1 MNRCDDIKAY
11 FRREERYEG
20 LQLVY
25 GEKREYKQIILD
37 AIEEVK
43 NECGTCP
50 TVFANPSKEHPEK
63 EALYIEF
70 NDSYDREG
78 DEFFEKLLRKLGI
91 DKCS

>member
-1 MNRCDDIKAY
+1 MSRCNDIKAY

-25 GEKREYKQIILD
+25 GEKRENKEIILQ

-43 NECGTCP
+43 KETKLDP
-50 TVFANPSKEHPEK
+50 TIFENPSKDHPEK

-78 DEFFEKLLRKLGI
+78 DNFFEKLLAKLGI

>member
-1 MNRCDDIKAY
+1 MGGNEDIKAY

-25 GEKREYKQIILD
+25 G
-37 AIEEVK
+37 VK
-43 NECGTCP
+43 NELKDVILNIVEEIKKETGLAP
-50 TVFANPSKEHPEK
+50 MIFENISKDHLDK
-63 EALYIEF
+63 QAIYLEF

-78 DEFFEKLLRKLGI
+78 DDFFEKVLRKLNI

>member
-1 MNRCDDIKAY
+1 MSRCEDIKAY

-25 GEKREYKQIILD
+25 GEKSEYKQIILD
-37 AIEEVK
+37 AIEAIKRETGL
-43 NECGTCP
+43 NP
-50 TVFANPSKEHPEK
+50 TIFENPSKDHPEK
-63 EALYIEF
+63 EALYLEF

-78 DEFFEKLLRKLGI
+78 DNFFEKILAKLGI

>member
-1 MNRCDDIKAY
+1 MSRCEDIKAY

-25 GEKREYKQIILD
+25 GEKSEYKQIILD
-37 AIEEVK
+37 AIEAIKKETGL
-43 NECGTCP
+43 EP
-50 TVFANPSKEHPEK
+50 QIFENPSKDHPEK
-63 EALYIEF
+63 EALYLEF

-78 DEFFEKLLRKLGI
+78 DEFFEKILEKLGI